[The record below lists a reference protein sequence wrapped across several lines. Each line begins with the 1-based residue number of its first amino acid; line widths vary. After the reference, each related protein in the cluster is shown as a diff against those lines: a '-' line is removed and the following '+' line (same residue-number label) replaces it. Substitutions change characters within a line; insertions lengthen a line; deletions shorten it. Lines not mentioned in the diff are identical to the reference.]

1 MAGLTPQDLAYLV
14 AQAKARGHDPDDVQ
28 RVFGYESSNDPSRWG
43 GKGNKYFGLFQ
54 AGPEERARYHIDTV
68 HPSARNQIDAFF
80 NFLNDRG
87 YKPNMG
93 LLDMYSTVNAGSP
106 GHYNASDGNGTVAS
120 HVAKMMGQTPATGPN
135 AALSYAPAPAPAN
148 DPIGQLLQG
157 NLQPQRP
164 DPIAGLL
171 SQGDT
176 QPQPMAQDNSMND
189 ALLRQMQ
196 DFHNQR
202 HMMSV
207 QGLL

>member
-1 MAGLTPQDLAYLV
+1 MAGLTPQDIAYLV
-14 AQAKARGHDPDDVQ
+14 AQAKARGHNPEDVQ
-28 RVFGYESSNDPSRWG
+28 RVFSYESSNDPTRWG
-43 GKGNKYFGLFQ
+43 GKSNKYFGLFQ
-54 AGPEERARYHIDTV
+54 AGPEERAKYHIDTV

-120 HVAKMMGQTPATGPN
+120 HVAKMMGQTSAAPPN
-135 AALSYAPAPAPAN
+135 AALSYAPAPTPAT
-148 DPIGQLLQG
+148 DPIGQLLQ
-157 NLQPQRP
+157 QPKA

-171 SQGDT
+171 SQAEA
-176 QPQPMAQDNSMND
+176 QPQPIAQDNSMND

-196 DFHNQR
+196 DFHSQR
-202 HMMSV
+202 HMMAV
-207 QGLL
+207 QGLI

>member
-1 MAGLTPQDLAYLV
+1 MAGLTPQDLSYLV
-14 AQAKARGHDPDDVQ
+14 AQAKARGHNPQGVQ
-28 RVFGYESSNDPSRWG
+28 RVFSYESSNDPTRWG

-54 AGPEERARYHIDTV
+54 AGPEERAKYHIDTV

-120 HVAKMMGQTPATGPN
+120 HVAKMMGGAAAPN
-135 AALSYAPAPAPAN
+135 PALSYAPTPAPAT
-148 DPIGQLLQG
+148 DPIAQLLQ
-157 NLQPQRP
+157 QPQQQQP

-171 SQGDT
+171 SQAEA
-176 QPQPMAQDNSMND
+176 QPQPIAQDNSMND
-189 ALLRQMQ
+189 ALLRQMN

-202 HMMSV
+202 HMMAV
-207 QGLL
+207 QGLI

>member
-1 MAGLTPQDLAYLV
+1 MAGLSPQDLAYLV
-14 AQAKARGHDPDDVQ
+14 AQAKARGHNPQDVQ
-28 RVFGYESSNDPSRWG
+28 RVFAYESSNDPARWG
-43 GKGNKYFGLFQ
+43 GKNNKYFGLFQ
-54 AGPEERARYHIDTV
+54 AGPEERAKYHIDTV

-120 HVAKMMGQTPATGPN
+120 HVAKMMGQPATTPSG
-135 AALSYAPAPAPAN
+135 ALSYAPTPAPVN

-157 NLQPQRP
+157 SLQPQRP

-171 SQGDT
+171 SQAEA
-176 QPQPMAQDNSMND
+176 QPQPIAQDNSMND
-189 ALLRQMQ
+189 ALLRQMN